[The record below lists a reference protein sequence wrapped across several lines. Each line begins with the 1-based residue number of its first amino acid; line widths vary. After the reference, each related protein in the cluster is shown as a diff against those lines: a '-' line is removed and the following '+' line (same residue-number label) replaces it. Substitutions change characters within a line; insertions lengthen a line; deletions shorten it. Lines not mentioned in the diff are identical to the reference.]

1 MTAGGVASVA
11 RWLFLMIDRVVYKLI
26 ENIAL
31 IFSLLSRGTV
41 FTQEDINNVTNR
53 VYMLVALIMLFR
65 LAFSFINYIINPE
78 QLTDS
83 QKGGGK
89 LVVKIVV
96 SLSLLVLTPTI
107 FNEAYRLQ
115 ALIIDQDIIG
125 KLVAGES
132 YASGDA
138 TFGAQLSYNTFR
150 TFYKISDSIYE
161 QYCSGQQD
169 SADCIAKI
177 DDLSPKSMIGTSF
190 ATGDNDTNLDIIADV
205 SFVTD
210 KVVVKGPYTIVNA
223 DREEYIIDYQF
234 GLSTIT
240 GIVVAYLLL
249 CFCFDVAIRMV
260 KLGFLQLIA
269 PIPIVMSLAP
279 GQDKKDPMS
288 TWGKEC
294 FSTYISLFI
303 RLMVIYLAFFII
315 QMMTDTAGH
324 GIIDVVKGTNTT
336 RWQGMLLNLF
346 GIIGALLFAKEA
358 PKLIEQLFGLNGM
371 KLTLNPLKALRSTPV
386 VGGAVIGATAAAGGV
401 AAATLGATAGVIGAA
416 GRGFMGVIT
425 KTNMNAGLHLS
436 ETGALFGAHLGAA
449 GQGFVNHFSAGLSGN
464 GKGAS
469 KGVHT
474 LYNDN
479 KNNIKKEYQSMYERQ
494 SGEKYYNQAEAYKNA
509 GQPASNIFNSK
520 DFAQA
525 FDQANAAKDM
535 MNAMKSQYQQA
546 YDSFNAYKD
555 SMPEGALNAEI
566 ERLDKMRIDAGKA
579 EGIYNKAKAELDYQ
593 IKANPEDAKIYQAY
607 SAADDRHSVSN
618 KLNDFNNRGTPTP
631 NNPTPNN
638 PSSRLNNNNPNGP
651 TNLNGTH

>member
-89 LVVKIVV
+89 LVVKIVI
-96 SLSLLVLTPTI
+96 SLALLVLTPTI

-177 DDLSPKSMIGTSF
+177 DDLSPTSMIGTSF
-190 ATGDNDTNLDIIADV
+190 ATGDNNTNLDIIADV

-324 GIIDVVKGTNTT
+324 GVIDVVKGTNTT
-336 RWQGMLLNLF
+336 GWQGMLLNLF

-386 VGGAVIGATAAAGGV
+386 VGGAVIGASAAAGGL
-401 AAATLGATAGVIGAA
+401 AGTA
-416 GRGFMGVIT
+416 
-425 KTNMNAGLHLS
+425 L
-436 ETGALFGAHLGAA
+436 TGALGAGRRFVAGWNSERGQLIGNETLGLMGAHLGAT

-546 YDSFNAYKD
+546 YDSFNANKD

-618 KLNDFNNRGTPTP
+618 KLNDFNNRGTSTP

>member
-89 LVVKIVV
+89 LVVKIVI
-96 SLSLLVLTPTI
+96 SLALLVLTPTI

-177 DDLSPKSMIGTSF
+177 DDLSPTSMIGTSF
-190 ATGDNDTNLDIIADV
+190 ATGDNNTNLDIIADV

-324 GIIDVVKGTNTT
+324 GVIDVVKGTNTT
-336 RWQGMLLNLF
+336 GWQGMLLNLF
-346 GIIGALLFAKEA
+346 GIIGAVLFAKEA

-386 VGGAVIGATAAAGGV
+386 VGGAVIGASAAAGGL
-401 AAATLGATAGVIGAA
+401 AGTA
-416 GRGFMGVIT
+416 
-425 KTNMNAGLHLS
+425 L
-436 ETGALFGAHLGAA
+436 TGALGAGRRFVAGWNSERGQLIGNETLGLMGAHLGAT

-546 YDSFNAYKD
+546 YDSFNANKD

-618 KLNDFNNRGTPTP
+618 KLNDFNNRGTSTP

>member
-89 LVVKIVV
+89 LVVKIVI
-96 SLSLLVLTPTI
+96 SLALLVLTPTI

-177 DDLSPKSMIGTSF
+177 DDLSPTSMIGTSF
-190 ATGDNDTNLDIIADV
+190 ATGDNNTNLDIIADV

-324 GIIDVVKGTNTT
+324 GVIDVVKGTNTT
-336 RWQGMLLNLF
+336 G
-346 GIIGALLFAKEA
+346 
-358 PKLIEQLFGLNGM
+358 
-371 KLTLNPLKALRSTPV
+371 
-386 VGGAVIGATAAAGGV
+386 
-401 AAATLGATAGVIGAA
+401 
-416 GRGFMGVIT
+416 
-425 KTNMNAGLHLS
+425 
-436 ETGALFGAHLGAA
+436 
-449 GQGFVNHFSAGLSGN
+449 
-464 GKGAS
+464 
-469 KGVHT
+469 
-474 LYNDN
+474 
-479 KNNIKKEYQSMYERQ
+479 
-494 SGEKYYNQAEAYKNA
+494 
-509 GQPASNIFNSK
+509 
-520 DFAQA
+520 
-525 FDQANAAKDM
+525 
-535 MNAMKSQYQQA
+535 
-546 YDSFNAYKD
+546 
-555 SMPEGALNAEI
+555 
-566 ERLDKMRIDAGKA
+566 
-579 EGIYNKAKAELDYQ
+579 
-593 IKANPEDAKIYQAY
+593 
-607 SAADDRHSVSN
+607 
-618 KLNDFNNRGTPTP
+618 
-631 NNPTPNN
+631 
-638 PSSRLNNNNPNGP
+638 
-651 TNLNGTH
+651 